1 MDSHSLPSW
10 VAKILTRLKNWWSL
24 SGVDWSLC
32 RDILVALANGGL
44 NVSFIILCG
53 PKSAILSNGFS
64 FVAVV

>member
-10 VAKILTRLKNWWSL
+10 VAKILIRLKNLWSI

-44 NVSFIILCG
+44 RVSFIILCG
-53 PKSAILSNGFS
+53 PKSAILS
-64 FVAVV
+64 